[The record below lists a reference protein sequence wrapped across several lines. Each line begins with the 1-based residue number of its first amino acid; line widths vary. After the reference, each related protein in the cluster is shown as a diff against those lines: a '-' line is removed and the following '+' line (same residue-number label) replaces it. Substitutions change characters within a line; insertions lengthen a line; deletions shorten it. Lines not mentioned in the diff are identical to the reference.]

1 MVPYHTIYRDG
12 DIQCIFV
19 SPYQD
24 VSECMTWPC
33 SPCLMAASLPHKSL
47 LVPYIQP
54 TTTLNTMKHFINLDE
69 FDAETLKSILKKA
82 HELKAQ
88 KFEPPQLFKGL
99 TL

>member
-1 MVPYHTIYRDG
+1 
-12 DIQCIFV
+12 
-19 SPYQD
+19 
-24 VSECMTWPC
+24 
-33 SPCLMAASLPHKSL
+33 
-47 LVPYIQP
+47 
-54 TTTLNTMKHFINLDE
+54 MKHFINLDE